1 MSDADQRASSTMDTA
16 KTADAAVRVA
26 RLREAAYLR
35 RHSLWRR
42 LANPLVRSLIAVL
55 IGTLILRLASHAM
68 GQMTQFYL
76 DHISRS
82 YYHISHTTGAYVIAA
97 FFVTELL
104 GSLVFGTLSDRYGR
118 RLFIIMG
125 PVLGLI
131 AVQITAM
138 TSALWL
144 LVFARLIAGLS
155 TGSSVP
161 ATLGYISDATVGRP
175 ILRARVIGFF
185 EITLVGG
192 IALGSVVGGYLWKF
206 FPSEKSLAGIRF
218 MSPAFIFNGLIFI
231 LSAAVF
237 MWGLRDSRRNKSA
250 RVAKNSISHSAAGRT
265 LGHYYD
271 AFKSRSIWMFSPA
284 WVSVFAIVG
293 MWTNVSARLFTGHK
307 QYEGQLLTGAVSP
320 EKFENGF
327 ATLAI
332 FFALGVLAWSFV
344 LARYRKTSVMLVST
358 AALFGL
364 IVTVFALN
372 HLDSYSNPFYYL
384 LLGLLL
390 IGVLVLSGFTPAALT
405 YLADVTERFA
415 ENRGSIMGLYSVFL
429 GVGQF
434 LGTSIGGYFAEW
446 NGVDGLLMLSAIFG
460 AITAVSLLTLRRREP
475 PASAAP
481 INLTVEESI

>member
-1 MSDADQRASSTMDTA
+1 MSEGDQLVSSAMDTA
-16 KTADAAVRVA
+16 KTGDAVVRDA
-26 RLREAAYLR
+26 RPREAAYLR
-35 RHSLWRR
+35 RRSLWRR

-104 GSLVFGTLSDRYGR
+104 GSLVFGTMSDRYGR

-192 IALGSVVGGYLWKF
+192 IALGAVVGGYLWKF
-206 FPSEKSLAGIRF
+206 FPSEKSIAGIRF

-237 MWGLRDSRRNKSA
+237 VWGLRDLRRNKSA
-250 RVAKNSISHSAAGRT
+250 RVAQDAISHSAAGRT

-271 AFKSRSIWMFSPA
+271 AFKSPSIWMFSPA
-284 WVSVFAIVG
+284 WISVFAIVG

-307 QYEGQLLTGAVSP
+307 QYEGQLLTGAFSP

-372 HLDSYSNPFYYL
+372 HLESYSSPFYYL

-405 YLADVTERFA
+405 YLADVTERFT

-460 AITAVSLLTLRRREP
+460 AITAVGLLALRRREP
-475 PASAAP
+475 PALPPSIKLA
-481 INLTVEESI
+481 VEDSV

>member
-1 MSDADQRASSTMDTA
+1 MSEADQQASSAIDT
-16 KTADAAVRVA
+16 TETGDGIVRVA
-26 RLREAAYLR
+26 RPREGAWLR
-35 RHSLWRR
+35 RRSLWRR

-104 GSLVFGTLSDRYGR
+104 GSLVFGTMSDRYGR
-118 RLFIIMG
+118 RVFIIMG

-192 IALGSVVGGYLWKF
+192 IALGAVVGGYLWKF
-206 FPSEKSLAGIRF
+206 FPNERSIAGIRF

-237 MWGLRDSRRNKSA
+237 VWGLRDSRRNKSA
-250 RVAKNSISHSAAGRT
+250 RRAEGEISHSGAGRT

-284 WVSVFAIVG
+284 WISVFAIVG

-307 QYEGQLLTGAVSP
+307 QYEGQLLTGVVSP

-358 AALFGL
+358 VALFGL

-372 HLDSYSNPFYYL
+372 HLGSYSSPFYYL

-405 YLADVTERFA
+405 YLADVTERFT

-460 AITAVSLLTLRRREP
+460 AITIVSLLTLRRREP

-481 INLTVEESI
+481 INLAVDDSV